1 KPDGE
6 TGSHPHLNRWLTTS
20 TAAIRYE
27 LSDKYTYEFVEGAIQ
42 WERSNQDAGF
52 SEGPTFTYCHPE
64 QADSCLRTIHDL
76 DQFFEEE
83 GPFDGI
89 IGFSL
94 GASLAILWLKHK
106 QEALN
111 MGDITSLPI
120 KVVILFSTSYVHDYR
135 VLAKGNPV
143 AWDPSHAGARL
154 DLPSAHIWGAK
165 DPCKSLAQAGAEF
178 FNHDKLSTYIHER
191 GHGIPSAIEEVV
203 QVAKAINRA
212 IGAISPA

>member
-1 KPDGE
+1 MRFLCLHGMGD
-6 TGSHPHLNRWLTTS
+6 SAQILQQQ